1 MDTGWRLGQE
11 MFFVHVVDTLHEI
24 DISSVLSVISN
35 IYSKFI
41 YYVMS
46 AIFYF
51 ILLEIK
57 RNMILLMINDF
68 IFIDCSKVI

>member
-1 MDTGWRLGQE
+1 MDTGWRLVQE
-11 MFFVHVVDTLHEI
+11 MFFVDVDTLHEI

-35 IYSKFI
+35 IYLKFM

-51 ILLEIK
+51 ILLEMK
-57 RNMILLMINDF
+57 RNMILIMINDF
-68 IFIDCSKVI
+68 IFIDCSKMI

>member
-1 MDTGWRLGQE
+1 M
-11 MFFVHVVDTLHEI
+11 
-24 DISSVLSVISN
+24 
-35 IYSKFI
+35 

-51 ILLEIK
+51 ILLEMK
-57 RNMILLMINDF
+57 RNMILIMINDF

>member
-1 MDTGWRLGQE
+1 MGTGWRLVQE
-11 MFFVHVVDTLHEI
+11 MFFVDVDTLHEI

-35 IYSKFI
+35 IYLKFM

-51 ILLEIK
+51 ILLEMK
-57 RNMILLMINDF
+57 RNMILIMINDF

>member
-1 MDTGWRLGQE
+1 MDTGWRLVQE
-11 MFFVHVVDTLHEI
+11 MFFVDVDTLHEI
-24 DISSVLSVISN
+24 DISSVLRVKSK
-35 IYSKFI
+35 IYLNFI

-51 ILLEIK
+51 ILLEMK
-57 RNMILLMINDF
+57 RNMILIMINDF

>member
-1 MDTGWRLGQE
+1 MDTGWRLVQE
-11 MFFVHVVDTLHEI
+11 MFFVDVDTLHEI

-35 IYSKFI
+35 IYLKFM

-51 ILLEIK
+51 ILLEMK
-57 RNMILLMINDF
+57 RNMILIMINDF

>member
-1 MDTGWRLGQE
+1 MDTGWRLVQE
-11 MFFVHVVDTLHEI
+11 MFFVDVDTLHEI
-24 DISSVLSVISN
+24 DISSVSSVISY
-35 IYSKFI
+35 IYLKFM

-51 ILLEIK
+51 ILLEMK
-57 RNMILLMINDF
+57 RNMILIMINDF

>member
-1 MDTGWRLGQE
+1 MDTGWRLVQE
-11 MFFVHVVDTLHEI
+11 KIIIDVDTLHEI
-24 DISSVLSVISN
+24 DISSVLSVTSY
-35 IYSKFI
+35 IYLKFM

-51 ILLEIK
+51 ILLEMK
-57 RNMILLMINDF
+57 RNMILIMINDF